1 VAAALVVAAGFVTVA
16 ARPPQ
21 PADAVAARPPQP
33 ADAVVAKP
41 DPDWVFYTNDK
52 TWYTSPWFGGKHR
65 IMIPFGCTRA
75 PYYSP
80 DPRCT
85 TADGWQRG
93 FHHGIDIAMA
103 CGTKLFAGRR
113 ALVVD
118 PASLGPAY
126 GTTPLLLH
134 SARWDL
140 VIGHVR
146 KRFVAPGDVVRRGD
160 LIALASDNGAPDGC
174 HLHFEKRA
182 SGGGLDTATY
192 PKGLLG
198 LTPVVP

>member
-1 VAAALVVAAGFVTVA
+1 MRFLVALALLAVGLLGGHGGLVTVA
-16 ARPPQ
+16 AQPPRP
-21 PADAVAARPPQP
+21 AEAA
-33 ADAVVAKP
+33 AAKP
-41 DPDWVFYTNDK
+41 DPRWVFYTHDR

-85 TADGWQRG
+85 TADGRQRG

-103 CGTKLFAGRR
+103 CGTKLFAARR
-113 ALVVD
+113 ATVVD
-118 PASLGPAY
+118 PVALGPAY

-134 SARWDL
+134 TDRWDL

-146 KRFVAPGDVVRRGD
+146 KRFVAPGDVVRRGE
-160 LIALASDNGAPDGC
+160 LIALSSDNGAPDGC

-182 SGGGLDTATY
+182 PGGGLDTATF
-192 PKGLLG
+192 PKGLLD
-198 LTPVVP
+198 LSAS